1 MSELSKTIP
10 KHYELK
16 PALDFYRLRREGI
29 AFIEQMGS
37 SLWTDYNIHDPG
49 ITILEALCYALTDIA
64 YRAGWDVND
73 LLTPEPN
80 KPFSK
85 QPFFTAREI
94 LTVNP
99 WTPDDFRRLLID
111 LESVRNAWIFCKKCA
126 CDVSYYTWCE
136 KDQLKL
142 SYQKPEPQRSLQ
154 TKKVEPKGLY
164 DVLLELEADPELGDL
179 NDHKIEYA
187 TAVSDKD
194 GVKHPVTIELRFPK
208 QSIENSDEWELFQND
223 SADFTVTKMRLGAT
237 KTFDVFTDPSLKT
250 DNERDEYIRRHWR
263 GIFYLDLEIQS
274 STRHFTMENVTMR
287 LFSGTAVRKALTA
300 AYMKVLFIDD
310 NVGNV
315 VIRRYRDK
323 TRRAKKS
330 IASAKAALHSHRN
343 LDEDYCK
350 VRVINLEDV
359 AVCADVEVKPDVDI
373 EWVQARIWFEIERYF
388 NPPVPFY
395 TLQELMDAGV
405 PVEEIF
411 NGPEL
416 NSGFMKGKDLDA
428 ASLKSVLRVSD
439 IINLLMDIDGVI
451 AVNQLQLVKYDAEGH
466 MVKGAADPSWSSDGK
481 PIFDANITSASWLLY
496 ISDQHQPRLYMNG
509 SHFFFYKN
517 GLPFRPRMDE
527 ARDTL
532 TQLRGEAERPKI
544 KSASKDLPVPTGKYR
559 NPDDYFPVQYSFPLT
574 YGIGTDGLPSHAS
587 DERKAQAKQLKAY
600 LMVFE
605 QVLGNALA
613 QLAHTV
619 DLFSIDTGVTRTY
632 FVKEFR
638 ETLIKGFDEIKKDL
652 DKKAVED
659 IAETSLEFQ
668 ERRNRFLDH
677 LMARFGEQFGEYA
690 LLLTNLEGQQVAL
703 KDLIEDKIA
712 FLNVYPLISHNR
724 AKAFDYTKPPA
735 SDDVPALKKRIGL
748 LLGRP
753 GLRFIVVEH
762 LLLRP
767 KFPGDAL
774 YPICSDGPCNTCG
787 DEDPYSFRLT
797 FLMPGWIEPFKTN
810 MEMRDFADRT
820 IRQEMPAHLLGKIC
834 WVDNDGFV
842 ENLCDP
848 IIGELAELLERDGK
862 TAGGERPSG
871 TDACVCATNIYT
883 TFSKVFRE
891 GYENKTLDDVHPD
904 LLKKTLETEFDIKI
918 NPNTISCTALLDP
931 LWAEIQA
938 KMVEHF
944 QGVALNGCQFD
955 RFEDAWN
962 RWLEANAK
970 IDWMEERLHER
981 VEAILAKK
989 LVSVSDTQESTEE
1002 ALCKC
1007 AAAIL
1012 TQCGTEFHTWF
1023 ENNFTAG
1030 RTPDEFTPAFELSDV
1045 PLCKS
1050 LTFNDWNSVV
1060 QEIKFM
1066 LKDRY
1071 DKYKEV
1077 SYRLRVVVDLLGRL
1091 SNRYPAATLHD
1102 YDEGNDQNPVR
1113 LGKTALGD

>member
-16 PALDFYRLRREGI
+16 PAQDFYRLRREGI

-64 YRAGWDVND
+64 YRAGWDIND

-85 QPFFTAREI
+85 QAFFTAREI

-111 LESVRNAWIFCKKCA
+111 LESVRNAWVFCKKCA
-126 CDVSYYTWCE
+126 CDVSYYAWCE

-142 SYQKPEPQRSLQ
+142 SYQKPEPQLSLQ
-154 TKKVEPKGLY
+154 TKKVEPQGLY

-179 NDHKIEYA
+179 NDQKVEYA
-187 TAVSDKD
+187 TVVPDKND
-194 GVKHPVTIELRFPK
+194 KNHPVTIELRFPK
-208 QSIENSDEWELFQND
+208 QSIENSEEWESFQND

-237 KTFDVFTDPSLKT
+237 KTYDVFTDPSLKT
-250 DNERDEYIRRHWR
+250 DNERDEYLRRHWR

-274 STRHFTMENVTMR
+274 FTRLFTIENVTMR
-287 LFSGTAVRKALTA
+287 LFSDTVARQALTA
-300 AYMKVLFIDD
+300 AYMKVLFIDN
-310 NVGNV
+310 NVGNI

-323 TRRAKKS
+323 TKKAKKS
-330 IASAKAALHSHRN
+330 IASAKAALHNHRN

-350 VRVINLEDV
+350 VRVVNLEDV
-359 AVCADVEVKPDVDI
+359 AVCADVEVKPDADI

-395 TLQELMDAGV
+395 TLQELMDAGE

-451 AVNQLQLVKYDAEGH
+451 AVNQLQLVKYDAEGNI
-466 MVKGAADPSWSSDGK
+466 VKGAADPSWSSDGK
-481 PIFDANITSASWLLY
+481 PVFDASITSASWLLY
-496 ISDQHQPRLYMNG
+496 ISDQHQPRLYVNG
-509 SHFFFYKN
+509 SHFLFYKN
-517 GLPFRPRMDE
+517 GLPFRSHMDE

-532 TQLRGEAERPKI
+532 TQLRGEAERPKV
-544 KSASKDLPVPTGKYR
+544 KSAPNDLPVPAGKYR

-574 YGIGTDGLPSHAS
+574 YGIGPDGLPSHAS
-587 DERKAQAKQLKAY
+587 DERRAQAKQLKAY

-605 QVLGNALA
+605 QLLGDALT
-613 QLAHTV
+613 QLAHTAE
-619 DLFSIDTGVTRTY
+619 LFSIDTGVTRTY
-632 FVKEFR
+632 FVKEFK
-638 ETLIKGFDEIKKDL
+638 EALIKGFDEIKKGL
-652 DKKAVED
+652 DKNAVEG
-659 IAETSLEFQ
+659 IAETSQEFQ

-677 LMARFGEQFGEYA
+677 IMARFGEQFGEYA

-703 KDLIEDKIA
+703 KDLVEDKIA
-712 FLNVYPLISHNR
+712 FLNAYPFISRDR

-748 LLGRP
+748 LLGLP
-753 GLRFIVVEH
+753 DLRFIVVEH

-774 YPICSDGPCNTCG
+774 YPVCAEGTCNTCG

-797 FLMPGWIEPFKTN
+797 FVMPGWIKPFNIN

-820 IRQEMPAHLLGKIC
+820 IRQETPAHLLGKIC
-834 WVDNDGFV
+834 WVDNNGFD
-842 ENLCDP
+842 EDLCDP
-848 IIGELAELLERDGK
+848 VIGELAELLE
-862 TAGGERPSG
+862 GEGQTGEGESPSE
-871 TDACVCATNIYT
+871 TDTCKCATNIYKA
-883 TFSKVFRE
+883 FSTVFSE
-891 GYENKTLDDVHPD
+891 WYKGKILDYIHSDS
-904 LLKKTLETEFDIKI
+904 LKKALETEFNDAVK
-918 NPNTISCTALLDP
+918 PDDISCTALSDP
-931 LWAEIQA
+931 LWAEIQT

-944 QGVALNGCQFD
+944 QGVTLNGCQFD

-989 LVSVSDTQESTEE
+989 LVSISDTQESTEE

-1012 TQCGTEFHTWF
+1012 TQCGMEFHAWF

-1030 RTPDEFTPAFELSDV
+1030 RTPDEFTPEFELSDLA
-1045 PLCKS
+1045 LCKN

-1060 QEIKFM
+1060 KEIKFL

-1077 SYRLRVVVDLLGRL
+1077 SYRLRVVVDLLGKL